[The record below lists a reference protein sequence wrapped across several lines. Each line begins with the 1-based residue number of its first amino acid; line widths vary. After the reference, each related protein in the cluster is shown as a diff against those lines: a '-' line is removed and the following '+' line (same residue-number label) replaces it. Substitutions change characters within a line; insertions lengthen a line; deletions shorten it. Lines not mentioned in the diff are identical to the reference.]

1 MAATPFDVLS
11 AGYDFLAPPRI
22 AFGWGQRCEVGK
34 IARTLGERRAFVVSG
49 SRTLSATGAVD
60 EIAKSLSAAGLAP
73 VAIHAPSHEPEV
85 ADVDRLVA
93 HLREQQAAEGDVM
106 IAIGGGST
114 IDLAKAAAALVTN
127 TASTKGTGTSV
138 VDYLEGVGRGLAIT
152 RSPLPLLAMPTTG
165 GTGTEATKNA
175 VISSYDPPFKKSL
188 RSDLMVP
195 RAVLVD
201 PELSVSL
208 PASITAACGMDAIT
222 QCLESYI
229 SRRAKPIARA
239 LAAEGLRRAV
249 PAIVTAVSEPTNRA
263 AREAMAHAAL
273 LSGMALA
280 NSGLGLAHGV
290 AAALG
295 VLARTRHGLACA
307 VMLPAALVTN
317 RPHCEHAM
325 AELARLVWNDSWSN
339 DAAAADALVARIE
352 ELCRAVNVPR
362 RLRDID
368 VQREQ
373 IPALVRASH
382 GNSLDGNPVTISDE
396 QLQAILER
404 MW

>member
-1 MAATPFDVLS
+1 MAATPSDLLS
-11 AGYDFLAPPRI
+11 VGYDFFAPPRI
-22 AFGWGQRCEVGK
+22 AFGWGRRSEVGK
-34 IARTLGERRAFVVSG
+34 IARTLVDRRAFVVSG
-49 SRTLSATGAVD
+49 SRTLAATGAVE
-60 EIAKSLSAAGLAP
+60 EISQSLAAAGLDP
-73 VAIHAPSHEPEV
+73 VAVTAPSHEPEV

-93 HLREQQAAEGDVM
+93 FLREQHVGDGDVM

-114 IDLAKAAAALVTN
+114 IDLAKAAGALVTN
-127 TASTKGTGTSV
+127 NAANSDAGSSV
-138 VDYLEGVGRGLAIT
+138 VDFLEGVGRGLSIT
-152 RSPLPLLAMPTTG
+152 RPPVPLLAMPTTG

-208 PASITAACGMDAIT
+208 SPSITAACGMDAIT
-222 QCLESYI
+222 QCLESYV

-239 LAAEGLRRAV
+239 LAAEGLCRAV
-249 PAIVTAVSEPTNRA
+249 PAIVTAVNEPTNRS

-273 LSGMALA
+273 MSGMALA

-307 VMLPAALVTN
+307 VMLPTALATN
-317 RPHCEHAM
+317 RPHCERAM
-325 AELARLVWNDSWSN
+325 ADLARLVWNETWPSN
-339 DAAAADALVARIE
+339 AAAADALVERIDA
-352 ELCRAVNVPR
+352 LCRAVDVPR

-368 VQREQ
+368 VTREQ
-373 IPALVRASH
+373 IPALVQASH
-382 GNSLDGNPVTISDE
+382 GNSLDGNPVPITDE
-396 QLQAILER
+396 QMLSILER

>member
-1 MAATPFDVLS
+1 MAATPNDLLT
-11 AGYDFLAPPRI
+11 AGYDFFAPPRI
-22 AFGWGQRCEVGK
+22 AFGWGRRSEVGK

-49 SRTLSATGAVD
+49 SRTLAVTGAIE
-60 EIAKSLSAAGLAP
+60 EIGKSLASVGLAP
-73 VAIHAPSHEPEV
+73 LTISAESHEPEV
-85 ADVDRLVA
+85 ADVDHLVA
-93 HLREQQAAEGDVM
+93 FLREQQAGDGDVI
-106 IAIGGGST
+106 IAIGGGSA
-114 IDLAKAAAALVTN
+114 IDLAKAAGALVTN
-127 TASTKGTGTSV
+127 STAAGDTKESV
-138 VDYLEGVGRGLAIT
+138 VDYLEGVGRGLSIT
-152 RSPLPLLAMPTTG
+152 RPPIPLLAMPTTG

-208 PASITAACGMDAIT
+208 SPSVTAACGMDAIT

-249 PAIVTAVSEPTNRA
+249 PAIVTAVNEPTNRP

-295 VLARTRHGLACA
+295 VLARTRHGVACA
-307 VMLPAALVTN
+307 LMLPAALKIN
-317 RPHCEHAM
+317 RPHCERAM
-325 AELARLVWNDSWSN
+325 AELARRVWDDSWSS
-339 DAAAADALVARIE
+339 DSAAADALVERVD
-352 ELCRAVNVPR
+352 ELCRAVKVPR
-362 RLRDID
+362 RLRDVD
-368 VQREQ
+368 VSREQ
-373 IPALVRASH
+373 IPALVQASH
-382 GNSLDGNPVTISDE
+382 GNSLDGNPVPISDE
-396 QLQAILER
+396 QLHSILER